1 MSPAGVQ
8 PGGDPAG
15 GGLVLVFTNAPDVA
29 TAEAI
34 ARAAVEQR
42 AAACVN
48 VLAPCQSIYRWQ
60 GELQEESEIPMILKT
75 TRERLDALEALVARL
90 HPYEVPEF
98 VALPASRCLPA
109 YAAWAWAE
117 TSPAAITGGD
127 AP

>member
-1 MSPAGVQ
+1 MSPAGVH
-8 PGGDPAG
+8 PGDDTAG

-60 GELQEESEIPMILKT
+60 GELQEEPEIPMIMKT
-75 TRERLDALEALVARL
+75 TRQRLDALEELVARL
-90 HPYEVPEF
+90 RPYDVPEF
-98 VALPASRCLPA
+98 VAVPASRCLPA
-109 YAAWAWAE
+109 YAAWAWAQ
-117 TSPAAITGGD
+117 TSPAAAAGADT
-127 AP
+127 P